1 MHLNNA
7 SKRLTLV
14 HELERLIDLRQWE
27 RVRDVLV
34 DFDLATD
41 PHVE

>member
-1 MHLNNA
+1 MHLNDA
-7 SKRLTLV
+7 SKRLALV
-14 HELERLIDLRQWE
+14 HELERLVDLRQWE

-34 DFDLATD
+34 DLDLATD